1 MTESEAKI
9 STLGALL
16 ICLNSLCTS
25 PGRISDLDE
34 LREKKKM
41 SESIAIL
48 ADGVIVKDIL

>member
-1 MTESEAKI
+1 VSCR
-9 STLGALL
+9 L
-16 ICLNSLCTS
+16 
-25 PGRISDLDE
+25 PGTGINKQLSRISDLDE